1 MKHIFF
7 CLVFLITGIQVN
19 ATSSYPPNFIGEPLT
34 TRVSWYAMN
43 FDYLIINSPFEGEY
57 YCVVTDSN
65 MITGIVHFSDTLLVT
80 GKGKIS
86 TRISGL
92 TPETEYWSIVY
103 FFQGDSIIAEDLGM
117 NKTKPIPPQ
126 PNYFVME
133 EGYVGISDL
142 LVKISSEYPVLVYAV
157 YGFHDDFNQETERI
171 LHLGGLDTIILPLT
185 TPVVGEYEYL
195 VIFEF
200 SDSISTSPG
209 VLTHFGVLK
218 ILEEPDPEPTPAPD
232 VNISHVEADC
242 GTISFHVQ
250 VTPVVNDTA
259 SMKIYLSSNQLD
271 WYTVDSVKG
280 ISRNSAFD
288 GKVMGLSADTEFFIR
303 VIGISKDGIADTTEK
318 SVMMPAGE
326 KPTLNIVPKITN
338 ETAEFNFAGF
348 MGCDGGFLELSVQGP
363 SNFDTTIFVGAQ
375 SYEGK
380 ISLELESGDYF
391 WEACVEN
398 QHEVCKTGNFSI
410 QSPVTNIFEQQ
421 KELVRNAISPSA
433 QTLINDTLG
442 RQIGS
447 VLWGDIKNSEQNPLN
462 LIGAYIL
469 FVPSSDYSE
478 KRIFTK

>member
-1 MKHIFF
+1 MKNIFF
-7 CLVFLITGIQVN
+7 CLVFLITGIQVQ
-19 ATSSYPPNFIGEPLT
+19 ATSSYPPNFVGEPLAIRT
-34 TRVSWYAMN
+34 SWYSMN
-43 FDYLIINSPFEGEY
+43 LDYLIINSPFENEY

-65 MITGIVHFSDTLLVT
+65 TTTGTVHFSDTLLVT

-232 VNISHVEADC
+232 VSISRVETDC
-242 GTISFHVQ
+242 GTVSFHVQ
-250 VTPVVNDTA
+250 VMPVANDTA
-259 SMKIYLSSNQLD
+259 SIKIYLSSNQLD
-271 WYTVDSVKG
+271 WYIVDSAQG
-280 ISRNSAFD
+280 IYQNSAFD

-303 VIGISKDGIADTTEK
+303 VVAISKDGVADTTEK

-326 KPTLNIVPKITN
+326 KPTLNIVPRVIN
-338 ETAEFNFAGF
+338 EIAEFNFAGF
-348 MGCDGGFLELSVQGP
+348 MGCDGGFVKIVVQGP
-363 SNFDTTIFVGAQ
+363 LNFDTTIFVGAQ
-375 SYEGK
+375 SYTGTV
-380 ISLELESGDYF
+380 SLELSAGDYF
-391 WEACVEN
+391 WEACAEN
-398 QHEVCKTGNFSI
+398 QHEVCKSGNFSI
-410 QSPVTNIFEQQ
+410 QSPVTSVIEQQ
-421 KELVRNAISPSA
+421 KELVRNSISPSA

-447 VLWGDIKNSEQNPLN
+447 VLWGDIKYQQQNPLG
-462 LIGAYIL
+462 LIGVYIL
-469 FVPSSDYSE
+469 FVPSVNYSE
-478 KRIFTK
+478 KRVFVK